1 MTARNVKRF
10 SELFE
15 LLSRGRFSEKV
26 DEHLEKSIEALE
38 NTPDQRGTSTITIQL
53 TFTYVDGRV
62 DVKPSVKSKL
72 PEEKGFNGTPF
83 WAVDGELSV
92 QHPSQSE
99 MFSGPRDATDRRE
112 TA

>member
-1 MTARNVKRF
+1 MSARNIRKF
-10 SELFE
+10 SELIE

-38 NTPDQRGTSTITIQL
+38 NTPDQRGTSTITIQMTL
-53 TFTYVDGRV
+53 TYIEGRI
-62 DVKPSVKSKL
+62 DIKPSVKSKL

-83 WAVDGELSV
+83 WAVNGELSV
-92 QHPSQSE
+92 QHPNQTE
-99 MFSGPRDATDRRE
+99 MFGGPREASDRRE